1 MDRDRRQTRAVT
13 LNRSIAMA
21 ETIFALFAAIEHS
34 ALGLSIRNAHTAYPL
49 ANITHVLAVVVFFA
63 FVSTMDVAVLRRS
76 VGEARVTLQ
85 STRKW
90 AMLAFLFVLVSGAIM
105 FIAEAGVL
113 VKNASFQ
120 IKMAAI
126 ALSGLNLWLFGRLD
140 DRGWLG
146 GMRCLAFLSLMLW
159 LLAIAAGRGIAYL

>member
-1 MDRDRRQTRAVT
+1 MT
-13 LNRSIAMA
+13 
-21 ETIFALFAAIEHS
+21 ETIFSLFAAIEHS

-49 ANITHVLAVVVFFA
+49 ANVTHVLAVVVFFA
-63 FVSTMDVAVLRRS
+63 FVSTMDIAVLRKS
-76 VGEARVTLQ
+76 LGEARVTLQ

-90 AMLAFLFVLVSGAIM
+90 AFLAFLMVLGSGAVM
-105 FIAEAGVL
+105 FVAEAGVL

-126 ALSGLNLWLFGRLD
+126 ALSGLNLWLFGQLD
-140 DRGWLG
+140 HRGWLG